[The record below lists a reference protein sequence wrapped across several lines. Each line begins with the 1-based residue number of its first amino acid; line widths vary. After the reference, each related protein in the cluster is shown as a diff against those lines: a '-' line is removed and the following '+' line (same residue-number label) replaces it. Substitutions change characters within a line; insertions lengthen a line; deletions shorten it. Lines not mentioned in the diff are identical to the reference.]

1 MAVAY
6 LEEGTFI
13 AFIAFTIFFLVA
25 YKLDQISFVSFI
37 ISLAV
42 TACVHAA
49 FYWVIVK
56 YWPFFL

>member
-1 MAVAY
+1 MTVAY

-25 YKLDQISFVSFI
+25 YKLDQISFISFI
-37 ISLAV
+37 VSLSV

-49 FYWVIVK
+49 FYVLIVK
-56 YWPFFL
+56 YWPFF